1 MRGKHFRYFEVRSLN
16 KDNCYKLGSALNS
29 IMVKPVQL
37 ADIEHDQKVDY
48 ALVKRLAKIIEFL
61 QNIED

>member
-1 MRGKHFRYFEVRSLN
+1 MG
-16 KDNCYKLGSALNS
+16 
-29 IMVKPVQL
+29 KPVQL

>member
-1 MRGKHFRYFEVRSLN
+1 MRGKHFRYFEVRSSN
-16 KDNCYKLGSALNS
+16 KDNCYKPASALDS
-29 IMVKPVQL
+29 IMRKPVQL
-37 ADIEHDQKVDY
+37 ANIEHDQKVDY